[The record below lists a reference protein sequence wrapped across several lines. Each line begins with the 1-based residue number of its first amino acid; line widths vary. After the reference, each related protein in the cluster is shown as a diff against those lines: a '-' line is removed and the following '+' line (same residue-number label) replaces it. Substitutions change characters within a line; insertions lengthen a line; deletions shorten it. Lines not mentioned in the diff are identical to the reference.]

1 MVQGKT
7 TLSSQKKS
15 LMLPNW
21 LSFLRWVIVKFL
33 GNYQQLKIWYVIAE
47 LMKDY
52 FKTIINL

>member
-1 MVQGKT
+1 MVQEKT

-33 GNYQQLKIWYVIAE
+33 GNYQKLKIWYVIAE

-52 FKTIINL
+52 FKIIINL